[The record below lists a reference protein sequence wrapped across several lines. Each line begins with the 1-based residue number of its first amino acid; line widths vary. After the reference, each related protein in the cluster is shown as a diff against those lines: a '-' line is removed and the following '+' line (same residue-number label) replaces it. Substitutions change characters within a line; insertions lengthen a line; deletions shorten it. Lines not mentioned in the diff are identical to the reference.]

1 MKMKKHFF
9 LPVFAM
15 FVVAPAFS
23 EAGDFQKS
31 PPDFVVKE
39 TVLDSSLKKNE
50 AAFVF
55 KFKVN
60 DFAATDS
67 IQFSDN
73 GKAAKLKPDQTGMVM
88 LKVKPGKHKFQFFL
102 NSFFFEIYTDSVEVK
117 PRYRTTADV
126 RFQSARYEVI
136 SDKPVIYVYPEQTKQ
151 ISVQLDVKGTL
162 GFSYPQY
169 NGGWNFTAD
178 PDGTIRMNGKQY
190 DYLFWDGATTVNLS
204 TTKLQDGFLVRK
216 NELIPFFEDKLTAMG
231 LSPREIN
238 DFITYWCPRMQA
250 NETSFV
256 HFEFNAGYEAV
267 SSMQITPK
275 PDNLF
280 RMYMTWGNASGLHD
294 VAFTP
299 QPLEKVTRSGFTVV
313 EWGGTELKKFPQELV
328 FTK

>member
-1 MKMKKHFF
+1 MKNIF
-9 LPVFAM
+9 LSVLVL
-15 FVVAPAFS
+15 FVAAPAFA
-23 EAGDFQKS
+23 EEGDTGKS
-31 PPDFVVKE
+31 PQSFIVRE
-39 TVLDSSLKKNE
+39 TEEDPTLKKNE
-50 AAFVF
+50 SVF
-55 KFKVN
+55 TFTFKAP
-60 DFAATDS
+60 DFRITDS

-73 GKAAKLKPDQTGMVM
+73 GKTSKVKPDAAGTFT
-88 LKVKPGKHKFQFFL
+88 LTVKPGKHKFQFFR
-102 NSFFFEIYTDSVEVK
+102 NSSFFEVYTDSVEAK
-117 PRYRTTADV
+117 PRYRISADV
-126 RFQSARYEVI
+126 IFYSAIYEVI
-136 SDKPVIYVYPEQTKQ
+136 SDKPVIYVYPETTKN

-204 TTKLQDGFLVRK
+204 TTKLQDGFLVKK
-216 NELIPFFEDKLTAMG
+216 NELIPFFEDKLSAMG

-250 NETSFV
+250 NENSFV
-256 HFEFNAGYEAV
+256 HFEFNSGYEAV
-267 SSMQITPK
+267 SSMQIAPK

-280 RMYMTWGNASGLHD
+280 RMYMIWGDAGQLHD
-294 VAFTP
+294 VTFTP

-313 EWGGTELKKFPQELV
+313 EWGGTELKNVPQQIV